1 VGAEIRAPDDY
12 RVLASGDELT
22 MAEYH
27 TVEQGECLASIAKK
41 YGFPNYKKIYDHPE
55 NSELKQNRPNPNLL
69 CPGDSI
75 FIPDT
80 EVKDYSRPTEKKHSF
95 KLHRQP
101 TVVRIVVADEKGK
114 PYSGNK
120 YKLTIGYQTY
130 EGTTGADGLIEQKV
144 EADEE
149 QGELTVW
156 WKGDPQTLACTWTLQ
171 IGHLDPVGETTG
183 IQGRLNNLG
192 FDCGLVDGIVGPKTE
207 AAVRSFQEEH
217 SLKVDGIP
225 GPKTQA
231 KLKEVHGC

>member
-1 VGAEIRAPDDY
+1 VGAEITAPDDY
-12 RVLASGDELT
+12 GVLASGEELT

-27 TVEQGECLASIAKK
+27 IVEQGECLASIAKK

-75 FIPDT
+75 FIPDM

-120 YKLTIGYQTY
+120 YKLTIGYKTY
-130 EGTTGADGLIEQKV
+130 EGTTGSDGLIEQKV

-156 WKGDPQTLACTWTLQ
+156 WSGDSQILTCSWTLN
-171 IGHLDPVGETTG
+171 IGHLDPVEEATG
-183 IQGRLNNLG
+183 VQARLNNLG
-192 FDCGLVDGIVGPKTE
+192 FDCGAVDGIVGPETE
-207 AAVRSFQEEH
+207 AAVRAFQEEH

-231 KLKEVHGC
+231 KLKAVHGC

>member
-1 VGAEIRAPDDY
+1 LGSSEVEEQVGCRRD
-12 RVLASGDELT
+12 LT
-22 MAEYH
+22 MADYH

-41 YGFPNYKKIYDHPE
+41 YGFPDYQKIYNHPE
-55 NSELKQNRPNPNLL
+55 NSDFKKSHPNPNVVF
-69 CPGDSI
+69 PGDSI
-75 FIPDT
+75 FIPDM

-120 YKLTIGYQTY
+120 YKLTIGYKTY
-130 EGTTGADGLIEQKV
+130 EGTTGSDGLIEREV
-144 EADEE
+144 DADE
-149 QGELTVW
+149 QLGELTVW
-156 WKGDPQTLACTWTLQ
+156 WKGDSQILTCNWTLQ
-171 IGHLDPVGETTG
+171 IGHLDPVEEITG

-192 FDCGLVDGIVGPKTE
+192 FDCGEVDGIIGPQTE
-207 AAVRSFQEEH
+207 AAVRAFQEEN